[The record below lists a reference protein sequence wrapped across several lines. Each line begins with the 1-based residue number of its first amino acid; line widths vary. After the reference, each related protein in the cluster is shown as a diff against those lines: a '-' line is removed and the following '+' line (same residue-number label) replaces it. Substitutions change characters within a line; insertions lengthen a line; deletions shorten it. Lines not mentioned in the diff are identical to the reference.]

1 MKKTHSL
8 ALAILLLLST
18 TAMGQTNN
26 SSYMRDYNNSNDN
39 FVEKTRS
46 TMDGLFSSSTTSKDD
61 DEDVVKV
68 KGAYYMPIYNVNLYK
83 GANASNF
90 RSECQWLFLR
100 RFPQAKITSS
110 ALPQTE
116 WVSESVIQNK
126 TVVGYTQTM
135 YCYIIAKDGNDGYIN
150 ARFAYKRYKDV
161 GKSYT
166 PLADY
171 WPKWER
177 TDYLTPEVYKKLL
190 DK

>member
-1 MKKTHSL
+1 MNKTFL
-8 ALAILLLLST
+8 AAALMLLLCDMT
-18 TAMGQTNN
+18 VMGQIDDAA
-26 SSYMRDYNNSNDN
+26 YKRDYNNSSDN

-46 TMDGLFSSSTTSKDD
+46 AVDGLFTSATTSKDD

-68 KGAYYMPIYNVNLYK
+68 KGSYYMPLYKVNLYK
-83 GANASNF
+83 GSDADSF
-90 RSECQWLFLR
+90 RRECQMRFSR

-116 WVSESVIQNK
+116 WVSESVVQNK

-135 YCYIIAKDGNDGYIN
+135 YCYIIAKDGTDGYIN
-150 ARFAYKRYKDV
+150 ARFSYKRYKNV
-161 GKSYT
+161 GSSYT

-177 TDYLTPEVYKKLL
+177 TDYLTPEVYQKLL
-190 DK
+190 KK